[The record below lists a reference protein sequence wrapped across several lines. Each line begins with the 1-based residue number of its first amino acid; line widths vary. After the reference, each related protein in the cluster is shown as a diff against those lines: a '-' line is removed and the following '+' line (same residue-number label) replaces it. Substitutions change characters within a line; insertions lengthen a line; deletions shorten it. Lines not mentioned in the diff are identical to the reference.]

1 MTSSLDVIEFIC
13 KQIATAGEVKYRKM
27 FGDYMIYVNDKPVVI
42 VGDDIPYVKMHE
54 TIGELMSAAEQGY
67 PYEGAKL
74 HYILD
79 VSKPDFAVKVVS
91 KLAEVLPYPKS
102 RKKKK

>member
-1 MTSSLDVIEFIC
+1 
-13 KQIATAGEVKYRKM
+13 
-27 FGDYMIYVNDKPVVI
+27 
-42 VGDDIPYVKMHE
+42 MHE
-54 TIGELMSAAEQGY
+54 AIGELMSAAEQGY

-79 VSKPDFAVKVVS
+79 VSKPDLAVKVVS